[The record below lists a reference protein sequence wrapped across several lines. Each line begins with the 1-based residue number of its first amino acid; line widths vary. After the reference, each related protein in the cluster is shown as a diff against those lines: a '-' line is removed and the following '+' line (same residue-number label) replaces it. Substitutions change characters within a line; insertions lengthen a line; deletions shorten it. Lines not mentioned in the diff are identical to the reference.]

1 MHNGY
6 SKTDIGENDL
16 SKAVIKYRI
25 DNKINRGNVA
35 VFEYIDNFGNIK
47 LMFGESKGIF
57 KPHAEKAVW
66 NSLQEIGILPEQI
79 TKIYSELKPCMSPGR
94 YCSNFINKTFPNA
107 EVSYTFEYLNGTT
120 DMCKESIKAL
130 NEYVKNLF
138 IK

>member
-1 MHNGY
+1 
-6 SKTDIGENDL
+6 
-16 SKAVIKYRI
+16 
-25 DNKINRGNVA
+25 
-35 VFEYIDNFGNIK
+35 
-47 LMFGESKGIF
+47 MFGESKGIF